1 MGKGA
6 SSLRQ
11 RQRERIQVEKTEA
24 KTHNLDQNLDNAFK
38 DFLTRCYCFLS
49 CGCLSST
56 ENPQKPKWN
65 MVSDQEYVV
74 QPNTY
79 RQHHMCLLLSQF
91 AQNISLFNTFLYHG
105 YLLSPNR
112 LPFTRFCFYILITKK

>member
-38 DFLTRCYCFLS
+38 DFFDTLFSYCEMAKIP
-49 CGCLSST
+49 T
-56 ENPQKPKWN
+56 EPEKNGK
-65 MVSDQEYVV
+65 D
-74 QPNTY
+74 
-79 RQHHMCLLLSQF
+79 RIRLLRN
-91 AQNISLFNTFLYHG
+91 A
-105 YLLSPNR
+105 
-112 LPFTRFCFYILITKK
+112 C

>member
-38 DFLTRCYCFLS
+38 DFFDT
-49 CGCLSST
+49 
-56 ENPQKPKWN
+56 
-65 MVSDQEYVV
+65 
-74 QPNTY
+74 
-79 RQHHMCLLLSQF
+79 LLLLLVLW
-91 AQNISLFNTFLYHG
+91 LFELHRKSPKTQMEHG
-105 YLLSPNR
+105 
-112 LPFTRFCFYILITKK
+112 F